1 VHVAETEADIKAFNE
16 RHVQD
21 TSVIYFVNLSSQQE
35 TGFWASLFSIFST
48 STPESDETHLNDIAE
63 NNPVLKVDIGKE
75 LMAHSA
81 EDYNVKTVPFI
92 IAFHKG
98 KEILREKPTST
109 TANRIDAKVAE
120 IEQINLHTINPAI
133 TVHPER
139 DASKIN
145 IKDDKKENDVH
156 HHPKPLI
163 VFPDSGHTSTNDPAE
178 SSIISSTPI
187 MTLDKEDNANGLKQP
202 TPVSTADQLTK
213 YRQIANE
220 VYEDPK
226 KATQKY
232 GPDAAKAAM
241 DYYQKSQ
248 ASSTTPTSSKIGRTR
263 RVHYGG
269 RSL

>member
-1 VHVAETEADIKAFNE
+1 MHVAETEADIKAFNE

-63 NNPVLKVDIGKE
+63 NNPVLKVDIGQE

-98 KEILREKPTST
+98 KEILREKPSSSS
-109 TANRIDAKVAE
+109 ADRIDDKVAE
-120 IEQINLHTINPAI
+120 LEQKNLHTINPAM
-133 TVHPER
+133 TVHPNR
-139 DASKIN
+139 DPSKVSIN
-145 IKDDKKENDVH
+145 DEKKETDVH
-156 HHPKPLI
+156 HHPKPLT
-163 VFPDSGHTSTNDPAE
+163 VFPDSGHTSENNPSE
-178 SSIISSTPI
+178 SSLISSTPI

-213 YRQIANE
+213 YREIAND
-220 VYEDPK
+220 VYQDPK
-226 KATQKY
+226 AAAQKY

-248 ASSTTPTSSKIGRTR
+248 ASAAAPSSSKIGRKR

-269 RSL
+269 KSL